1 MRRSRRQKADCDRVP
16 NTARAVTRTGE
27 IHASEL
33 SPPSCFPVG
42 VTASAHC
49 NFEKLVSYFR
59 GKFLFCAPSADFQQR
74 EGGVVMDACWKGI
87 L

>member
-16 NTARAVTRTGE
+16 NTARAV
-27 IHASEL
+27 EL

-42 VTASAHC
+42 ATARAHC

-59 GKFLFCAPSADFQQR
+59 GKFLLCAPSADFQQR
-74 EGGVVMDACWKGI
+74 EGGVVMDACSKEI